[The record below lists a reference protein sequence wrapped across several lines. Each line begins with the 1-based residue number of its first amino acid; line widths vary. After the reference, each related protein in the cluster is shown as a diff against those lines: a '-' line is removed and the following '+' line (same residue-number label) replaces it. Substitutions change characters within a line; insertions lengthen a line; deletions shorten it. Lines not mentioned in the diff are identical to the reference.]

1 MARGAPKKKS
11 HPSSRRAARG
21 RLILAGN
28 SNSCGESERMEWIRF
43 AAVESNERYAS
54 SGRLEEMGLK
64 EIRREAIK
72 QISVPVRLV
81 GRSSCRGGEGDRR
94 DVSGSNHFSYSIL
107 HLPVDVRLVV
117 TTVK

>member
-1 MARGAPKKKS
+1 MARGASEKKS

-21 RLILAGN
+21 RLILAEN

-81 GRSSCRGGEGDRR
+81 GEEQLQGRRGRQAGR
-94 DVSGSNHFSYSIL
+94 
-107 HLPVDVRLVV
+107 VRL
-117 TTVK
+117 

>member
-1 MARGAPKKKS
+1 
-11 HPSSRRAARG
+11 
-21 RLILAGN
+21 
-28 SNSCGESERMEWIRF
+28 MEWIRF

-81 GRSSCRGGEGDRR
+81 GEEQLQGRGRR
-94 DVSGSNHFSYSIL
+94 QAGR
-107 HLPVDVRLVV
+107 VRL
-117 TTVK
+117 